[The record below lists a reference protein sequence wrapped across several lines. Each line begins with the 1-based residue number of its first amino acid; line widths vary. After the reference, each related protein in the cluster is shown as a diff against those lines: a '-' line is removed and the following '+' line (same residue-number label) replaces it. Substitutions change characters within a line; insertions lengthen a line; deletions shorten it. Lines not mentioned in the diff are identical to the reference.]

1 MNLLILLDLPKD
13 KPREKQRHQKFCN
26 FLSAQMAEKLTEE
39 VYMKEI
45 YPRHLEVFLL
55 ELQENLPPV
64 GEIHCICIGDK
75 ERRKAVSVSKE
86 KRGPANFS
94 EEATVYFF

>member
-1 MNLLILLDLPKD
+1 MNLLILLDLPKE

-26 FLSAQMAEKLTEE
+26 FLSAQMAEKLTEG

-45 YPRHLEVFLL
+45 YPRHLEELL
-55 ELQENLPPV
+55 LALQENLPPV

-75 ERRKAVSVSKE
+75 ERGKALSMSKE
-86 KRGPANFS
+86 KRVPANFAQ
-94 EEATVYFF
+94 EETVYFL